1 MEKSLRLPSYT
12 LPFSPSKLDT
22 TIAELFLH
30 DTFRNLGVGG
40 NPSLRFIV
48 KIVTSTRIF
57 SSAGDN
63 TVIIPPLDRWTDR
76 QREFTLVRTQSG
88 VVHFDL
94 HRDFGPLPPSNRSS
108 RNFIFDKYFHFDQRK
123 KQEGGVIYSLIP
135 TVSLERRIFVGKEFW
150 RLKEIGKDW

>member
-30 DTFRNLGVGG
+30 GAFRNLGVGG

-63 TVIIPPLDRWTDR
+63 TVIIPSLDRWTDR
-76 QREFTLVRTQSG
+76 QREFTLVRTLG
-88 VVHFDL
+88 G
-94 HRDFGPLPPSNRSS
+94 RPLRSS
-108 RNFIFDKYFHFDQRK
+108 PWFRSFASVQSIEQKFYIRQIFSFRPTKETRGWSYLFVNSNCFTRETYFCWKGILDIKRN
-123 KQEGGVIYSLIP
+123 
-135 TVSLERRIFVGKEFW
+135 W
-150 RLKEIGKDW
+150 

>member
-30 DTFRNLGVGG
+30 GTFRNLGVGG

-63 TVIIPPLDRWTDR
+63 TVIILWTDG
-76 QREFTLVRTQSG
+76 QTDRENSPSSGHNRGSSTSIFTVISVLCLRPIDRAEILYSTNIFIST
-88 VVHFDL
+88 
-94 HRDFGPLPPSNRSS
+94 NE
-108 RNFIFDKYFHFDQRK
+108 RNKRVELFIR
-123 KQEGGVIYSLIP
+123 
-135 TVSLERRIFVGKEFW
+135 
-150 RLKEIGKDW
+150 

>member
-12 LPFSPSKLDT
+12 LHFSPSKLDT

-30 DTFRNLGVGG
+30 GTFRNLGVGG

-88 VVHFDL
+88 VVH
-94 HRDFGPLPPSNRSS
+94 PSIFTVISVLCLRPIDRAEILYSTNIFISTNE
-108 RNFIFDKYFHFDQRK
+108 RNKRVELFIR
-123 KQEGGVIYSLIP
+123 
-135 TVSLERRIFVGKEFW
+135 
-150 RLKEIGKDW
+150 